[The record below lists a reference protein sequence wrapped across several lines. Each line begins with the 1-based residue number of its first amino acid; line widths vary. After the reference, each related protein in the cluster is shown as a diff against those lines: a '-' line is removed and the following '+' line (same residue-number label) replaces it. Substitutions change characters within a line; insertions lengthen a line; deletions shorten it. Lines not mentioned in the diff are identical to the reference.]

1 MNKLP
6 LSQKIVIEALNAKI
20 AAVAINVETWGTS

>member
-6 LSQKIVIEALNAKI
+6 LSHKLVTDALNAKI
-20 AAVAINVETWGTS
+20 AAVAINGYFLII